1 MIPIVLYTTNRAT
14 AAAIRSANGMI
25 PGLRG
30 NDLLL
35 ESRQQPLPLSQGQP
49 QIGDLSQIIRPG
61 DRRDVDGL
69 FLTVS
74 AGFHQPHHPSHALTP
89 IRDQTRNYRFD
100 ARTPNLQAVP
110 STSRADRTQA
120 TDAPAPCSPAGGSG
134 AVDDPPAPS
143 LPGPRSRPGDLSDDP
158 ARASDSLSLHACS
171 GHRKSNRWRILQG
184 VFPQPAKAEPDFR
197 FYSLWDKV
205 CRADVLEEAYRACR
219 RNDGAPG
226 CDGMTFNQITAY
238 GQDRWLEELR
248 QELRA
253 GDYRPQPLLRVWIPK
268 SNGGQR
274 PLGIPCIRDRVV
286 EMAALLVLGP
296 IFEADLLRNQYGF
309 RPGMDAKMAVRQAF
323 WHVSDHGRTEVVDA
337 DLSDY
342 FSSIP
347 HGPLMR
353 CVSRRVADGTLLSV
367 IKRWLTAP
375 VIEHDKGTTRC
386 TTEAKD
392 RHRGTPQGS
401 PISPLMAN
409 LYFRRFLLA
418 WERFDHRKRLD
429 AYVVNYADDLVIC
442 CRPGN
447 GLEALATMRHLMTRL
462 GLTVNEAKTRLARLP
477 EENFDFLGYSIG
489 RLYGKDGVPYTGTRP
504 SRKAVRR
511 LLQRIH
517 DATTPHKHAESP
529 ELRVAA
535 INRLLRGWAEY
546 FNQGPVLPTYKL
558 VQWYVQ
564 RRLQRWLVRRS
575 GQAGTGYRQ
584 YPDEYLYETLGLYA
598 LPKRRTDRPSAKA

>member
-1 MIPIVLYTTNRAT
+1 MPAEERGPDLRQARKVTRPRRLADGPAT
-14 AAAIRSANGMI
+14 
-25 PGLRG
+25 P
-30 NDLLL
+30 L
-35 ESRQQPLPLSQGQP
+35 E
-49 QIGDLSQIIRPG
+49 
-61 DRRDVDGL
+61 
-69 FLTVS
+69 TVRK
-74 AGFHQPHHPSHALTP
+74 L
-89 IRDQTRNYRFD
+89 QTS
-100 ARTPNLQAVP
+100 LQA
-110 STSRADRTQA
+110 
-120 TDAPAPCSPAGGSG
+120 
-134 AVDDPPAPS
+134 
-143 LPGPRSRPGDLSDDP
+143 
-158 ARASDSLSLHACS
+158 
-171 GHRKSNRWRILQG
+171 K
-184 VFPQPAKAEPDFR
+184 AKAEPAFR

-226 CDGMTFNQITAY
+226 CDGMTFGQIATH

-248 QELRA
+248 QELRN
-253 GDYRPQPLLRVWIPK
+253 GDYRPLPLLRVWIPK

-296 IFEADLLRNQYGF
+296 IFETDLLRNQYGF

-323 WHVSDHGRTEVVDA
+323 WHVSDHGRSEVVDA

-347 HGPLMR
+347 HGPLLR

-375 VIEHDKGTTRC
+375 VIERDQRTTRC

-401 PISPLMAN
+401 PISPLLAN

-418 WERFDHRKRLD
+418 WERFGHRKQLD

-447 GLEALATMRHLMTRL
+447 GSTALGTMRQLMTRL
-462 GLTVNEAKTRLARLP
+462 GLTVNETKTRLARLP

-489 RLYGKDGVPYTGTRP
+489 RFYGKDGAPFIGTRP
-504 SRKAVRR
+504 SRKAIRR
-511 LLQRIH
+511 LLQRVH
-517 DATTPHKHAESP
+517 DATTPHKHAENP

-558 VQWYVQ
+558 VRWYVE

-584 YPDEYLYETLGLYA
+584 YPDEYLYETLGLFA
-598 LPKRRTDRPSAKA
+598 LPRSRADLPSAKA

>member
-1 MIPIVLYTTNRAT
+1 MDT
-14 AAAIRSANGMI
+14 
-25 PGLRG
+25 
-30 NDLLL
+30 
-35 ESRQQPLPLSQGQP
+35 E
-49 QIGDLSQIIRPG
+49 
-61 DRRDVDGL
+61 
-69 FLTVS
+69 
-74 AGFHQPHHPSHALTP
+74 
-89 IRDQTRNYRFD
+89 
-100 ARTPNLQAVP
+100 
-110 STSRADRTQA
+110 
-120 TDAPAPCSPAGGSG
+120 
-134 AVDDPPAPS
+134 
-143 LPGPRSRPGDLSDDP
+143 
-158 ARASDSLSLHACS
+158 
-171 GHRKSNRWRILQG
+171 
-184 VFPQPAKAEPDFR
+184 
-197 FYSLWDKV
+197 
-205 CRADVLEEAYRACR
+205 
-219 RNDGAPG
+219 
-226 CDGMTFNQITAY
+226 
-238 GQDRWLEELR
+238 
-248 QELRA
+248 
-253 GDYRPQPLLRVWIPK
+253 

-286 EMAALLVLGP
+286 EMAVLLVLGP

-309 RPGMDAKMAVRQAF
+309 RPEMDAKMAVRQAF
-323 WHVSDHGRTEVVDA
+323 WHVSDHGRSEVVDA

-375 VIEHDKGTTRC
+375 VIEREQRTIRC
-386 TTEAKD
+386 TTKAKD

-401 PISPLMAN
+401 PISPLLAN

-418 WERFDHRKRLD
+418 WERFGHRKQLD
-429 AYVVNYADDLVIC
+429 AHVVNYADDLVIC

-447 GLEALATMRHLMTRL
+447 GSAALATMRRLMTRL

-489 RLYGKDGVPYTGTRP
+489 RFYGKDGAPYVGTRP

-558 VQWYVQ
+558 VRWYVQ

-598 LPKRRTDRPSAKA
+598 LPHRRADLPSAKA

>member
-1 MIPIVLYTTNRAT
+1 
-14 AAAIRSANGMI
+14 
-25 PGLRG
+25 
-30 NDLLL
+30 
-35 ESRQQPLPLSQGQP
+35 
-49 QIGDLSQIIRPG
+49 
-61 DRRDVDGL
+61 
-69 FLTVS
+69 
-74 AGFHQPHHPSHALTP
+74 
-89 IRDQTRNYRFD
+89 
-100 ARTPNLQAVP
+100 
-110 STSRADRTQA
+110 
-120 TDAPAPCSPAGGSG
+120 
-134 AVDDPPAPS
+134 
-143 LPGPRSRPGDLSDDP
+143 
-158 ARASDSLSLHACS
+158 
-171 GHRKSNRWRILQG
+171 
-184 VFPQPAKAEPDFR
+184 
-197 FYSLWDKV
+197 
-205 CRADVLEEAYRACR
+205 
-219 RNDGAPG
+219 
-226 CDGMTFNQITAY
+226 MTFDQIAAY

-268 SNGGQR
+268 SNGR
-274 PLGIPCIRDRVV
+274 PAPARHPVHPRPRGRNGG
-286 EMAALLVLGP
+286 AAGAGAGLRGGP
-296 IFEADLLRNQYGF
+296 ATQSVWLP
-309 RPGMDAKMAVRQAF
+309 PGDGRRWTVRQAF

-367 IKRWLTAP
+367 IRRWLTAP
-375 VIEHDKGTTRC
+375 VIEHDNGTTRC

-401 PISPLMAN
+401 PISPLLAN

-462 GLTVNEAKTRLARLP
+462 GLTVNEAKPRLARLP

-489 RLYGKDGVPYTGTRP
+489 RFYGKDGVPYTGTRP
-504 SRKAVRR
+504 SGRAVRR
-511 LLQRIH
+511 LLQRMH
-517 DATTPHKHAESP
+517 DAATPHKHAESP

-564 RRLQRWLVRRS
+564 RRLQRWLARPS

-584 YPDEYLYETLGLYA
+584 YPDEYLYQTLGLYA
-598 LPKRRTDRPSAKA
+598 LPRRRTDRPSAKA